1 MSFDALVEREVVFAC
16 EFSLFVVFEGMERKF
31 AMPLRPS
38 VSRVGPRLC
47 RRRRRL
53 SCFG

>member
-1 MSFDALVEREVVFAC
+1 MSFDALVERVIVFAC
-16 EFSLFVVFEGMERKF
+16 EFSLFLLLEGMERKS